1 MPSFVSCDLMSSG
14 DVLEVLRPYCSESTH
29 SADTRRTLLLLM
41 EKVVIWILC
50 NKLTAMIII

>member
-41 EKVVIWILC
+41 EKVVI
-50 NKLTAMIII
+50 